1 MSPGLFTQITQAT
14 LELVTNHMD
23 VFLATGQHMF
33 NVFATV
39 LVIWEGLQVALGGMF
54 RADRFARLILAL
66 ALTGAMIHFYDRPF
80 PGVGLSFHKIITDT
94 GSNLAEQIDERSAEE
109 VGTKIANAQNGL
121 LVPIGGGMFDLSPII
136 YYYAS
141 VLLMSG
147 AQVALLGII
156 AFGFVAVGCIVLVG
170 PVFIP
175 FFLVPKLDWIF
186 WGWLKALIQ
195 YSFYPVFA
203 NAFVLV
209 FGQIWLNFFNQN
221 GYAGTVQQ
229 IAGMFVQFVI
239 LSTVFIFGILQVP
252 KLVSNVFAGQSGEH
266 SMPGIGWWR

>member
-14 LELVTNHMD
+14 LDLVTSHMD
-23 VFLATGQHMF
+23 VFLATGQHMY
-33 NVFATV
+33 NVIATV

-54 RADRFARLILAL
+54 RGDRFARLILAL
-66 ALTGAMIHFYDRPF
+66 AITGAMIHFYDQPF

-94 GSNLAEQIDERSAEE
+94 GASLAEQIDQRSAEDL
-109 VGTKIANAQNGL
+109 GTKIANAEAGL
-121 LVPIGGGMFDLSPII
+121 IFPIGMTWFDLSPVI
-136 YYYAS
+136 YYYGS
-141 VLLMSG
+141 VFLMSI
-147 AQVALLGII
+147 AQVALLGVI

-186 WGWLKALIQ
+186 WGWFKALIQ

-209 FGQIWLNFFNQN
+209 FGQIWLNFFSQN

-229 IAGMFVQFVI
+229 IAGVFVQFVI
-239 LSTVFIFGILQVP
+239 LATVFIFGMLQVP
-252 KLVSNVFAGQSGEH
+252 KLVSNVFAGQAGEH